1 MKKEDK
7 KWLKE
12 PYNDVNI
19 YFLVLPPFWWL
30 ITVWESK

>member
-19 YFLVLPPFWWL
+19 DFLQFYRRFGGW
-30 ITVWESK
+30 